1 MSEEHVKGG
10 LEKVGGRIKEAIGA
24 LAGDERLKAEGQ
36 FDQVKGGAHQG
47 WGDVKDAAKD
57 LTARLHQNTVKGEV
71 AAEREAAAERDALK
85 RKDLP

>member
-1 MSEEHVKGG
+1 MSEEHVKGA
-10 LEKVGGRIKEAIGA
+10 LEKVGGRVKEAVGA

-36 FDQVKGGAHQG
+36 FDQVKGGAHQA

-57 LTARLHQNTVKGEV
+57 LTARLHQNTLKGEV

-85 RKDLP
+85 RTNLP